1 MCQDAGV
8 LPGFMTLAPQQASV
22 SVEEFCKRLSL
33 MSGLRRLLIPLASA
47 GAVRSGPES
56 LLVFSLGGGM
66 CVCNMVLTWSRRVR
80 VA

>member
-1 MCQDAGV
+1 
-8 LPGFMTLAPQQASV
+8 MTLAPQQASV
-22 SVEEFCKRLSL
+22 SVEEFCKHLSL

-47 GAVRSGPES
+47 GAVRSGPER

-66 CVCNMVLTWSRRVR
+66 CVCNLTWSRRVR